1 MKKRR
6 KETTAGIQ
14 YTHFDNDARKL
25 CVLLSGTNYLYDK
38 PLMYYANMAMLQQG
52 YDVVQVNYTYEDAFF
67 EQPITLIA
75 TQILK
80 DVKSVIVDVC
90 QRVAYDDILFVGKSL
105 GTLPMSFHFSQKQET
120 YPKLIM
126 LTPLLQQEEVYTKL
140 LAIEN
145 ELLLIIGDADP
156 HYDQQKVA
164 TLNEKDNVSVL
175 VISDANHSLDVVP
188 NDMEKSLASLT
199 KTMQRIRAFI

>member
-6 KETTAGIQ
+6 KETTARIP

-38 PLMYYANMAMLQQG
+38 PLMYYTNMVMLQQG
-52 YDVVQVNYTYEDAFF
+52 YDVVQVNYTYEDSFF
-67 EQPITLIA
+67 EQPVAVIA

-80 DVKSVIVDVC
+80 DVQSVIVDVC
-90 QRVAYDDILFVGKSL
+90 KRADYDDILFVGKSL
-105 GTLPMSFHFSQKQET
+105 GTIPMSFHFSQKQAIH
-120 YPKLIM
+120 PKLIM

-140 LAIEN
+140 LEIEN

-164 TLNEKDNVSVL
+164 ILNEKDNVSVL

>member
-6 KETTAGIQ
+6 KETTARIP
-14 YTHFDNDARKL
+14 YTHFDNGARKL

-38 PLMYYANMAMLQQG
+38 PLMYYTNMAMLQQG
-52 YDVVQVNYTYEDAFF
+52 YDVVQVNYTYEDSFF

-80 DVKSVIVDVC
+80 DVQSVIVDVC
-90 QRVAYDDILFVGKSL
+90 KRADYDDILFVGKSL
-105 GTLPMSFHFSQKQET
+105 GTIPMSFHFSQKQAIH
-120 YPKLIM
+120 PKLIM

-164 TLNEKDNVSVL
+164 ILNEKDNVSVL

-199 KTMQRIRAFI
+199 KTMYRIRAFI

>member
-105 GTLPMSFHFSQKQET
+105 GTLPMSFHFSQKQVT